1 MIHNIHNLLNTIFNK
16 HLSEIYKNNK
26 IIRSEISEDKL
37 VYYKFKYSEKEETK
51 QNIVSNINFKFNTNH
66 NASSY
71 YRKEKNISLTTYEN
85 ILTDIKKLY
94 LKINNSNSNNNNNN
108 SLLAID
114 GTYGN
119 TNIKRQKGK
128 LQTTLFMC
136 YYDVTLSI

>member
-94 LKINNSNSNNNNNN
+94 LKINNNNSDNNN